1 MTGEDKIRGK
11 TLRFSFSDGPAA
23 GKTYE
28 HLFHED
34 RTVSWRDTAASPHP
48 GASNEAGNR
57 PKYAAVKVAQSVYAV
72 SYLSGSG
79 YTLTVVLN
87 FDDHRLVGFASNDKQ
102 WFPVKGSF
110 EEA

>member
-1 MTGEDKIRGK
+1 VTDPVRGK
-11 TLRFSFSDGPAA
+11 TLRFSFSDGPTA

-28 HLFHED
+28 HRFHED
-34 RTVSWRDTAASPHP
+34 GTVTWRDMAASPKP

-57 PKYAAVKVAQSVYAV
+57 PKYAAMKVAQNAYAV
-72 SYLSGSG
+72 SYLSASG

-87 FDDHRLVGFASNDKQ
+87 FDDHRLVGFASSDKQ

>member
-1 MTGEDKIRGK
+1 MTDPVRGQ
-11 TLRFSFSDGPAA
+11 TLRFSFSDGPTA

-28 HLFHED
+28 HRFHED
-34 RTVSWRDTAASPHP
+34 GTVTWRDLAASPKP

-57 PKYAAVKVAQSVYAV
+57 PKYAAMKVAQDAYAV
-72 SYLSGSG
+72 SYLSASG

-87 FDDHRLVGFASNDKQ
+87 FDDHRLAGFASNDKQ

>member
-1 MTGEDKIRGK
+1 MTDPVRGK
-11 TLRFSFSDGPAA
+11 TLRFSFSDGPTA

-28 HLFHED
+28 HRFHED
-34 RTVSWRDTAASPHP
+34 GTVTWRDMAASPKP

-57 PKYAAVKVAQSVYAV
+57 PKYAAMKVAQNAYAI
-72 SYLSGSG
+72 SYLSASG

-102 WFPVKGSF
+102 WFPVRGSF

>member
-1 MTGEDKIRGK
+1 MTDLVRGK
-11 TLRFSFSDGPAA
+11 TLRFSFSDGPTA

-28 HLFHED
+28 HRFHED
-34 RTVSWRDTAASPHP
+34 GTVTWRDLAASPKP

-57 PKYAAVKVAQSVYAV
+57 PKYAAMKVAQNAYAI
-72 SYLSGSG
+72 SYLSASG

-87 FDDHRLVGFASNDKQ
+87 FDDHRLGGFASNDKQ

>member
-1 MTGEDKIRGK
+1 MTDPVRGK
-11 TLRFSFSDGPAA
+11 TLRFSFSDGPTA

-28 HLFHED
+28 HRFHED
-34 RTVSWRDTAASPHP
+34 GTVTWRDTAASPKP

-57 PKYAAVKVAQSVYAV
+57 PKYAAMKVAQDAYAV
-72 SYLSGSG
+72 SYLSASG

-87 FDDHRLVGFASNDKQ
+87 FDDHRLAGFASNDKQ
-102 WFPVKGSF
+102 WFPVKGGF